1 MFKKIVLSAAVLLP
15 VAVQVVLIAA
25 LQNGGT
31 ELFLEVWRS
40 FGVQVPEY
48 TQFVYRTIAAWW
60 VGPLVCVT
68 LWALALHRGSRGLA
82 ATSVLVSV
90 AIAAALGW
98 SSYAPHLLVR
108 LA

>member
-15 VAVQVVLIAA
+15 VAVQIALIAA
-25 LQNGGT
+25 LQN
-31 ELFLEVWRS
+31 ERFLEVWRA

-68 LWALALHRGSRGLA
+68 LLALALHRGSRGLA